1 MTNKQNNLCTF
12 LGERGITVHNPEDYK
27 NVDSTLI
34 IECKRGHRQTNTV
47 GYFQKNDWECIDC
60 IRISEQKP
68 KPEKGYLLALD
79 AATNTTGWAVL
90 NINGQLLCSGCF
102 EAGRR
107 LPLMERIK
115 ALLEE
120 IKRLIAEYDIK
131 VVAIEDT
138 QMENNTLVFKTLCML
153 RGILLYFFDAIDMEV
168 YSSGADVWRSFSNIR
183 GTTRAEKKEATLARA
198 KLIYDRDFTED
209 EADAVFLGK
218 YAYAQ
223 IDNPE
228 EEIIEELIDFGGGTQ
243 IEKIG

>member
-12 LGERGITVHNPEDYK
+12 LGERGITVNNPEDYK
-27 NVDSTLI
+27 NVDSVLNI
-34 IECKRGHRQTNTV
+34 VCANGHRQTNTV

-60 IRISEQKP
+60 IRDSESNP
-68 KPEKGYLLALD
+68 KPQKGYLLALD

-90 NINGQLLCSGCF
+90 NKNGQLLHSGYF
-102 EAGRR
+102 EAGRK

-115 ALLEE
+115 LLLEE
-120 IKRLIAEYDIK
+120 IRRLIAEYDIK

-138 QMENNTLVFKTLCML
+138 QMENNTLVFKTLSML
-153 RGILLYFFDAIDMEV
+153 RGILLYFFDSIDMPI

-183 GTTRAEKKEATLARA
+183 GSTRAEKKEATMARA
-198 KLIYDRDFTED
+198 KLIYGRDFEED

-223 IDNPE
+223 MDQPDE
-228 EEIIEELIDFGGGTQ
+228 EIEELISFGGESQ
-243 IEKIG
+243 IEKIK